1 MSMILRLMFASAML
15 IAITGCGQKGPLFL
29 PGTPNEMRQV
39 SPPPETA
46 GSEEEDEDEDSNGGQ
61 G

>member
-1 MSMILRLMFASAML
+1 MILRPMLACAML
-15 IAITGCGQKGPLFL
+15 FAATGCGQKGPLFL

-39 SPPPETA
+39 SPPSEPA
-46 GSEEEDEDEDSNGGQ
+46 GNEEEDEDEDSSGGP